1 MGLWENEL
9 ADKQNTQHKQQIIS
23 PKFSKTLKNTK
34 NDASLQIIKSIQIS
48 NLCLQFSA
56 LHLTLKKHSSK
67 LEFSVLFH
75 SSRFTRAQKK
85 VRIVFFW
92 PGFIVFCSFLL
103 TSLRATQKKKT
114 GNKTEWVRLRHIQCK
129 M

>member
-85 VRIVFFW
+85 SENSLFLARLH
-92 PGFIVFCSFLL
+92 CFLL
-103 TSLRATQKKKT
+103 ISAHLSPRHPKKK
-114 GNKTEWVRLRHIQCK
+114 NREQN
-129 M
+129 